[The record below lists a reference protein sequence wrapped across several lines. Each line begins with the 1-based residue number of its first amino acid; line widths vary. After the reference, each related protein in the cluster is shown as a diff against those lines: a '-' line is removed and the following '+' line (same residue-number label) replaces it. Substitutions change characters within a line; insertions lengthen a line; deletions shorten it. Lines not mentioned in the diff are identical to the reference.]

1 MSYEDMSLESHQ
13 SSSSDSLPELAT
25 VEHIELHAQTLEQV
39 MDQREADLLRTFE
52 TIQTQ
57 TPEQESVLEALKERV
72 LALSGPRIDL
82 KIAAQTAA
90 LTVALEG
97 LMAGTEHHSPES
109 ERQAAQL
116 MTKNPELADM
126 LMQRI
131 FAMPEHLGH
140 EGSHGAE
147 ASTKLRAE
155 AKEVLEELE
164 GSDGKLFKGVA
175 LRTAERITRAL
186 ISASTLGVGGIVY
199 DSAKDLYVNLR
210 ARSELRTKQR
220 LMTSAAI
227 PAL

>member
-1 MSYEDMSLESHQ
+1 MSYEDMSLESYGP
-13 SSSSDSLPELAT
+13 SGSDPVPELT
-25 VEHIELHAQTLEQV
+25 TFDSIEHHAQTLESV
-39 MDQREADLLRTFE
+39 MDEREAELLRTFE
-52 TIQTQ
+52 TIHTQ
-57 TPEQESVLEALKERV
+57 TPEQERVLEALKERT

-97 LMAGTEHHSPES
+97 LMSGTEDRSPES
-109 ERQAAQL
+109 ELQAARL

-140 EGSHGAE
+140 EGSHTSE
-147 ASTKLRAE
+147 ANTKLRAE
-155 AKEVLEELE
+155 AKEVLQEME
-164 GSDGKLFKGVA
+164 GSDSKVFKGVA

-186 ISASTLGVGGIVY
+186 ISAGTLGVGGIVY

-220 LMTSAAI
+220 LMASTTILTS
-227 PAL
+227 

>member
-1 MSYEDMSLESHQ
+1 MSYEETPFESHQ
-13 SSSSDSLPELAT
+13 PSSPDSLPELAT
-25 VEHIELHAQTLEQV
+25 VEHIEHHAQTLEQV
-39 MDQREADLLRTFE
+39 MDEREAELLRTFE
-52 TIQTQ
+52 TIQPQ
-57 TPEQESVLEALKERV
+57 TPEQERILEALRERTF
-72 LALSGPRIDL
+72 ALSGPRIDL
-82 KIAAQTAA
+82 KVAAQTAA

-97 LMAGTEHHSPES
+97 LMAGTEGESSES
-109 ERQAAQL
+109 ERHVVQL

-155 AKEVLEELE
+155 AKEVLEEM
-164 GSDGKLFKGVA
+164 GDSDSKVFKGVA

-210 ARSELRTKQR
+210 ARSEQRTKQR
-220 LMTSAAI
+220 LMTSTAI